1 MLVSLNEVLK
11 FAEKKS
17 IAIGAFNVP
26 NWESAQAICDA
37 AEETEKPVILNY
49 APVHAPF
56 MSMEDA
62 AEIMLYFAKKC
73 KQKVVVHLD
82 HGTDFDCC
90 MKAIRLGF
98 TSVMID
104 ASASSFEENIE
115 TTKAVVRASH
125 AVGVD
130 VEAEVGHI
138 FASATGV
145 GKNPKKI
152 ETKDSFSN
160 IEDVYTQPEKARE
173 FKKATDVDA
182 LAIAFGTSHG
192 LYLTKPVL
200 DLERITQI
208 RKAVK
213 MPFVMHGGSGL
224 TKKEFQTAIKNGIRK
239 INYYTYMTLA
249 GGDAVK
255 QALLKSEKNAVAGDK
270 NQKENVFFHDIPVI
284 ASKAMKDNVVEAIR
298 IFSNEI

>member
-1 MLVSLNEVLK
+1 MLVSLKEVLK
-11 FAEKKS
+11 YAEKKS

-26 NWESAQAICDA
+26 NWESAQAICHA
-37 AEETEKPVILNY
+37 AEETHRPVILNY

-56 MSMEDA
+56 LSMEDA
-62 AEIMLYFAKKC
+62 AEIMLYFARKC
-73 KQKVVVHLD
+73 KENVVVHLD
-82 HGTDFDCC
+82 HGTNFECC
-90 MKAIRLGF
+90 MQAIRLGF

-104 ASASSFEENIE
+104 ASAASFEENIE
-115 TTKAVVRASH
+115 ITKEVVKASH
-125 AVGVD
+125 SVGVD

-145 GKNPKKI
+145 GKAPSKI

-160 IEDVYTQPEKARE
+160 IEDVYTQPEKAKE

-182 LAIAFGTSHG
+182 MAIAFGTSHG

-200 DLERITQI
+200 DLDRITQI
-208 RKAVK
+208 RKAIK

-224 TKKEFQTAIKNGIRK
+224 SKQEFQTAIKNGIRK

-255 QALLKSEKNAVAGDK
+255 KAVLKSAEKTAKSDSSK
-270 NQKENVFFHDIPVI
+270 KENIFFHDIPVI
-284 ASKAMKDNVVEAIR
+284 ATQAMKENVIEAIR